1 MQSKLISLIKKNKK
15 IPIIGKGNYKQIINK
30 SHNLINNKYKIIEIT
45 LRSKYALKA
54 AIDIKKN
61 FPELLIGI
69 GSVTSASQLLEVY
82 KYNFDFYISPGINSK
97 ILKIANKYKI
107 KYIPAVSTPSE
118 VMLGLEY
125 KFNLMKF
132 FPSEFNGGIKKLN
145 TFADIFEDAIFIPTG
160 GINNSNFKS
169 YLKLSNVIGV
179 GSTDFK

>member
-15 IPIIGKGNYKQIINK
+15 IPIIGKGNYNKIINK
-30 SHNLINNKYKIIEIT
+30 TNNLVNNKYKIIEIT

-61 FPELLIGI
+61 FPELLVGI
-69 GSVTSASQLLEVY
+69 GSITSANQLLEAS

-97 ILKIANKYKI
+97 ILKIANKHKI
-107 KYIPAVSTPSE
+107 KYIPAVSSPSE
-118 VMLGLEY
+118 VMTGLEY

-132 FPSEFNGGIKKLN
+132 YPSEISGGIKTLN
-145 TFADIFEDAIFIPTG
+145 SYADIFEDAIFIPTG

-169 YLKLSNVIGV
+169 YLKLPNVIGV
-179 GSTDFK
+179 GSTNF